1 MSNPLLKKFNSK
13 HTTVPFSKIKN
24 EHFKPAFKEG
34 IKRAKAEIDTI
45 TNKTEVP
52 TFKNTIEALD
62 FSGYTLDRL
71 SSVFL
76 I

>member
-1 MSNPLLKKFNSK
+1 MSNPLLQKFKSK

-45 TNKTEVP
+45 ANNTDVP
-52 TFKNTIEALD
+52 TFKNTIGALD
-62 FSGYTLDRL
+62 Y
-71 SSVFL
+71 
-76 I
+76 